1 MLKYKRILVTGA
13 AGQLGQLARKAL
25 RNQVAYLRLNDIAA
39 MAPAAG
45 NEELWS
51 CDLAD
56 AQSVGRMLQDVDA
69 VIHLGAS
76 LNVDDWHDTLQ
87 VNIAGAYHIY
97 ESARQAGVKRVI
109 YASRSEEHT
118 SELQYLMRISYAVF
132 CLKKKNTLK

>member
-1 MLKYKRILVTGA
+1 MAKGKQMLKDKRILVTGA

-25 RNQVAYLRLNDIAA
+25 RDQVAYWRLNDMAE

-76 LNVDDWHDTLQ
+76 LNVEDWNETLK
-87 VNIAGAYHIY
+87 VNIAGAYQIY
-97 ESARQAGVKRVI
+97 ESARQAVVPRV
-109 YASRSEEHT
+109 
-118 SELQYLMRISYAVF
+118 L
-132 CLKKKNTLK
+132 

>member
-1 MLKYKRILVTGA
+1 MAKGKHMLKYKRILVTGA

-25 RNQVAYLRLNDIAA
+25 RDQVAYLRLNDIAA

-76 LNVDDWHDTLQ
+76 LN
-87 VNIAGAYHIY
+87 
-97 ESARQAGVKRVI
+97 
-109 YASRSEEHT
+109 RSEERRVGKECVSTCRSRWSPNH
-118 SELQYLMRISYAVF
+118 
-132 CLKKKNTLK
+132 

>member
-1 MLKYKRILVTGA
+1 MAKGKHMLKYKRILVTGA

-25 RNQVAYLRLNDIAA
+25 RDQVAYLRLNDIAA

-56 AQSVGRMLQDVDA
+56 AQSVGRMLQDVDT

-87 VNIAGAYHIY
+87 VNIAGADT
-97 ESARQAGVKRVI
+97 
-109 YASRSEEHT
+109 EEGRLGKAFVR
-118 SELQYLMRISYAVF
+118 EGKYRWV
-132 CLKKKNTLK
+132 